1 MPNLISVWIAGGRKD
16 VQVDLYAKVRRAVMV
31 ENQSDPR
38 LTAGFWLRNPV
49 ITILFASRLDLILS
63 FDDFTFLGDG
73 QKIAIF
79 E

>member
-1 MPNLISVWIAGGRKD
+1 
-16 VQVDLYAKVRRAVMV
+16 MV